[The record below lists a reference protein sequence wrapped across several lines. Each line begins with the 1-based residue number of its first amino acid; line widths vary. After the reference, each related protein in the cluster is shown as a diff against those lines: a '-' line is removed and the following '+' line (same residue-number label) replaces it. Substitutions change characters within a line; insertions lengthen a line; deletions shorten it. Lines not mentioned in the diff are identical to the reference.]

1 MNEKRNIG
9 NEIIQ
14 SMKNAVKYMRDRKKK
29 AISHIKSHKITQKR
43 KRNK

>member
-14 SMKNAVKYMRDRKKK
+14 SMKSAVKYMRDRK
-29 AISHIKSHKITQKR
+29 
-43 KRNK
+43 RNKN